1 MTAPSAP
8 TTLSRLKGR
17 RTTTSAYVA
26 DRLRAAIQS
35 GTLQDGMELNQV
47 ALAQQF
53 GVSRVPVR
61 EALSALEAE
70 GWVKSR
76 AHYRAVVHALSP
88 DRVAQIFEVRTLLEA
103 HLIGRAARNIDAA
116 RLQDLRAMCDAM
128 DRIRNHDKWVQINR
142 KFHRALLESAKAEA
156 ILDLVE
162 QMTAQVERYLR
173 LRGAGPMREG
183 QAGAE
188 HRAILAAVSRGDV
201 RQARSLIRSHINR
214 TRDLVLSAIRESLKS
229 RQPAASPRKTMEGRK

>member
-1 MTAPSAP
+1 
-8 TTLSRLKGR
+8 
-17 RTTTSAYVA
+17 
-26 DRLRAAIQS
+26 
-35 GTLQDGMELNQV
+35 
-47 ALAQQF
+47 
-53 GVSRVPVR
+53 
-61 EALSALEAE
+61 
-70 GWVKSR
+70 
-76 AHYRAVVHALSP
+76 
-88 DRVAQIFEVRTLLEA
+88 VRTLLET

-128 DRIRNHDKWVQINR
+128 DRIRNHDKWVEINR

-188 HRAILAAVSRGDV
+188 HRAILAAVARGDV

-229 RQPAASPRKTMEGRK
+229 RQPATSPRKTMEGRK